1 MNRTLAFSGRN
12 ARELLRDP
20 LTLAF
25 GIGFPVVLITLISL
39 MTRSIPEMSQST
51 FGIGSFAPG
60 MAVFGLSFISLFL
73 AMLIAGDRES
83 AFLMRIFAS
92 PMTAAE
98 YIAGYALPLLPVA
111 LLQGAVCFAWAA
123 VFGLKLTAGIAA
135 ALLTLLP
142 VSLLY
147 ISLGILLGC
156 VLTYRQV
163 GGVASII
170 INLSAWL
177 SGTWFDPDLIG
188 GAFRGICR
196 ALPFYHAVG
205 AVKAAAAQNWGEIWP
220 HLAVVLLYAAAAGA
234 AGVIL
239 FRRRMQG
246 RQ

>member
-51 FGIGSFAPG
+51 FGIWSFAPG

-123 VFGLKLTAGIAA
+123 KS
-135 ALLTLLP
+135 LP
-142 VSLLY
+142 S
-147 ISLGILLGC
+147 
-156 VLTYRQV
+156 
-163 GGVASII
+163 
-170 INLSAWL
+170 
-177 SGTWFDPDLIG
+177 P
-188 GAFRGICR
+188 
-196 ALPFYHAVG
+196 
-205 AVKAAAAQNWGEIWP
+205 
-220 HLAVVLLYAAAAGA
+220 
-234 AGVIL
+234 
-239 FRRRMQG
+239 
-246 RQ
+246 